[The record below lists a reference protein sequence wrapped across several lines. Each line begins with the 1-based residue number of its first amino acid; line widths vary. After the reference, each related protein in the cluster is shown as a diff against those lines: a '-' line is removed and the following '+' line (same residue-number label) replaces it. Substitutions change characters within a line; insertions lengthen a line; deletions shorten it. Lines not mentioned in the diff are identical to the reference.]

1 MHTLTISQLSEGL
14 RKGEFSSTEL
24 TQHYLQ
30 RIEALDDEYN
40 SFISVTPEQALEQA
54 LAADQRL
61 KSGEYSPLLGVP
73 IAHKDLF
80 CTQGVKTSSASK
92 MLDNF
97 IAPYDATVVAKL
109 KAAGMPMLGKTNMDE
124 FAMGSTNET
133 SFYGATANPFD
144 VDRIPGGSSG
154 GSAAAVAAMLAP
166 VATASDTGG
175 SIRQPASHCGLTG
188 IKPTYG
194 AISRF
199 GMIAFASSLDQAG
212 VVARNA
218 EDASLILD
226 AMMGHDTLDS
236 TSNPRESDKSYA
248 SLTQSLKGKTIGLPS
263 QLFDGSLNNHVMKAV
278 EDAKAVF
285 ESLGATFVDID
296 LNAISKAV
304 SAYYVI
310 APAEASANLARYDGV
325 KFGYRCDHP
334 QNLDD
339 LYIRSRSEGFGDEV
353 KRRIMIG
360 TYALSAG
367 YYDAYYKKAQQV
379 RALISQQL
387 IAAFTDVDLILG
399 PTAPTSARMLGT
411 LDVDPVELYLED
423 SFTIPA
429 NLAGLPAISF
439 CGGFNSG
446 LPIGIQLMA
455 NHYAEADLLNAA
467 HQFQQVTDWHTQ
479 AEAMI
484 TEKQS

>member
-1 MHTLTISQLSEGL
+1 MHTLTISQLSKGL
-14 RKGEFSSTEL
+14 RAGEFSSTEL
-24 TQHYLQ
+24 TQHYLK
-30 RIEALDDEYN
+30 RIEALDEEYN
-40 SFISVTPEQALEQA
+40 SFISVTPDQAMAQA
-54 LAADQRL
+54 RAADERIAA
-61 KSGEYSPLLGVP
+61 GNYSPLLGIPV
-73 IAHKDLF
+73 AHKDLF
-80 CTQGVKTSSASK
+80 CTQGVRTSSASK

-97 IAPYDATVVAKL
+97 ISPYDATVVAKL

-133 SFYGATANPFD
+133 SFYGATANPLD

-212 VVARNA
+212 VIARNA
-218 EDASLILD
+218 EDASLLLD
-226 AMMGHDTLDS
+226 AMMGHDHLDS
-236 TSNPRESDKSYA
+236 TSNPNESPKTYCD
-248 SLTQSLKGKTIGLPS
+248 LGNSLKGKRIGIDRHLLTGDLDS
-263 QLFDGSLNNHVMKAV
+263 NVMQAV
-278 EDAKAVF
+278 ESAKTVF
-285 ESLGATFVDID
+285 ESLGASFVEID

-304 SAYYVI
+304 AAYYVI
-310 APAEASANLARYDGV
+310 APAEASANLSRYDGV
-325 KFGYRCDHP
+325 KFGYRCDNP
-334 QNLDD
+334 KDLED
-339 LYIRSRSEGFGDEV
+339 LYLRSRSEGFGNEV

-387 IAAFTDVDLILG
+387 ATAFADVDLILG
-399 PTAPTSARMLGT
+399 PTAPTPARKLGT
-411 LDVDPVELYLED
+411 LEIDPVELYLED

-439 CGGFNSG
+439 CGGFHND

-455 NHYAEADLLNAA
+455 NHYGESSLLNAA
-467 HQFQQVTDWHTQ
+467 HQFQQVTDWHRQTETLV
-479 AEAMI
+479 A
-484 TEKQS
+484 EKQS